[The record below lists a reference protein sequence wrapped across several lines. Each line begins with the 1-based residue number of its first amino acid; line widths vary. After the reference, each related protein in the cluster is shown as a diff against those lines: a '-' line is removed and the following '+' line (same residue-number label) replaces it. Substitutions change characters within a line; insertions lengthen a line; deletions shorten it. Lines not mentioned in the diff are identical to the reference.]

1 MSDIH
6 GFQWDDPRRQAPDA
20 AIPRF
25 YRDKNLNNVASEKA
39 GHPVY
44 DDVEKVE
51 INIAGS
57 SRAVSVQFVKDEHR
71 QRWPQAYAAFK
82 AGLEPAHEGT
92 PLEEWPPLSPAQ
104 VANLKAMNI
113 HTVEQLSV
121 VADNVTMN
129 IMGGMALREKAA
141 KWLDNAAGGQ
151 SLSEALA
158 EKADAQAKLA
168 TLQRNYDDLAA
179 TVQRL
184 TERLGAG
191 TTA

>member
-1 MSDIH
+1 MTDIH

-25 YRDKNLNNVASEKA
+25 YRDKNLNNFQSEKA

-44 DDVEKVE
+44 DDVEMVE

-57 SRAVSVQFVKDEHR
+57 SRATSVQIVKAEHK
-71 QRWPQAYAAFK
+71 QRWPQAYAAFQ
-82 AGLEPAHEGT
+82 AGLEPAHDGA

-121 VADNVTMN
+121 VSDAATMN

-141 KWLDNAAGGQ
+141 KWLDNAAGGKA
-151 SLSEALA
+151 LSEALA
-158 EKADAQAKLA
+158 AKTAAEAKLE

-184 TERLGAG
+184 SERVG
-191 TTA
+191 T